1 MEEMDSTE
9 EVQRLLKG
17 SKWALK
23 NDNKHND
30 LSASVGHTAQT
41 VIVIKATE
49 KRPESSEASTN
60 PLELS

>member
-30 LSASVGHTAQT
+30 LSASVGHT
-41 VIVIKATE
+41 VIVIKTTD
-49 KRPESSEASTN
+49 KRP
-60 PLELS
+60 

>member
-1 MEEMDSTE
+1 MDSAE

-30 LSASVGHTAQT
+30 LSASVGHPAQT
-41 VIVIKATE
+41 VIVIKPTE
-49 KRPESSEASTN
+49 KRP
-60 PLELS
+60 